1 MFPTPLGCGSLSQ
14 CLSLPGCPRRAS
26 SVLAQ
31 YDDVLPYVPSW
42 NIPGTWGGR
51 RERSSQRD
59 RVACCLV
66 LLASVFL
73 LWFVVWGRKRS
84 KKCHCAACTVG

>member
-31 YDDVLPYVPSW
+31 YDDVLLYVPSW
-42 NIPGTWGGR
+42 NIPGTWGGC

-59 RVACCLV
+59 RVAGCLV
-66 LLASVFL
+66 LLASMFL